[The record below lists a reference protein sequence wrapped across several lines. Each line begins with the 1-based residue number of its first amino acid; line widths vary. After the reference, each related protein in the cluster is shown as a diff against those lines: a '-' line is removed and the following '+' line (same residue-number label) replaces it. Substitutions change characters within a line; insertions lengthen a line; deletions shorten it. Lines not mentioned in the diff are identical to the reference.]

1 MTVLVTGGTG
11 TTGSRVAA
19 ALRERGVPVRVASR
33 RPAPGQVR
41 FEWTDPGTHPP
52 ALDGVRAVYLVAPVG
67 VADPAPLVAPFLD
80 RARERGVRR
89 VVLLSSSAVPEGAPG
104 LGELHRMVR
113 TRVAEHTVLRP
124 SWFMQNLLGDH
135 PHARS
140 ARADGEIVT
149 ATGDGR
155 VAFVDAGDIAAVA
168 ARALA
173 DEEPHVGE
181 YVLTGPE
188 ALSYA
193 DAAAVLTEI
202 TGRPVRHRSVG
213 VAALAGRLAAA
224 GYAPDFSA
232 ALAALDDGIARGAE
246 DRTTSVV
253 QDVTGRAPRSFREVA
268 SSTWCSRAPAGRS
281 RGRRRPRPSP
291 PRAPG

>member
-1 MTVLVTGGTG
+1 VSAPVLVTGGTG

-19 ALRERGVPVRVASR
+19 ALRARDVPVRVASR
-33 RPAPGQVR
+33 RPAHGQVR
-41 FEWTDPGTHPP
+41 FDWADPRTHAE

-89 VVLLSSSAVPEGAPG
+89 VVLLSSSAVAEGTPG

-113 TRVAEHTVLRP
+113 AAVPEPTVLRP
-124 SWFMQNLLGDH
+124 SWFMQNFLGDH

-140 ARADGEIVT
+140 ARTDGEIVT
-149 ATGDGR
+149 ATGSGR

-168 ARALA
+168 AHALA

-193 DAAAVLTEI
+193 AAAAVLTEVMR
-202 TGRPVRHRSVG
+202 RPVRHRAVG
-213 VAALAGRLAAA
+213 VAELTERFVAA
-224 GYAPDFSA
+224 GYPPDFA
-232 ALAALDDGIARGAE
+232 AVLAALDAGIAGGAE
-246 DRTTSVV
+246 DRTTSAV
-253 QDVTGRAPRSFREVA
+253 QDVTGRPPRSFREVA
-268 SSTWCSRAPAGRS
+268 AA
-281 RGRRRPRPSP
+281 
-291 PRAPG
+291 